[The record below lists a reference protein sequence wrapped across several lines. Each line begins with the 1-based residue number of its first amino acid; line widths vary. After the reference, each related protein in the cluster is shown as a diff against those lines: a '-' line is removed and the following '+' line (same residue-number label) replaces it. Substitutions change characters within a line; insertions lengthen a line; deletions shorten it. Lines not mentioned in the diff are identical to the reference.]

1 MLIEYAYLIFS
12 GLPED
17 VVRHLDGLALQ
28 AVQVV
33 EVAVVDG
40 QGVVRLLHGDW
51 PLWFL

>member
-1 MLIEYAYLIFS
+1 MLIEAAASLILS

-40 QGVVRLLHGDW
+40 QGVVRLLHGD
-51 PLWFL
+51 